1 MMHSSALDSAMPAF
15 SLGRPLTLNKA
26 ALGTFI
32 ITWLILIARTTSAAQ
47 APEISMSAA
56 QWDSPS
62 GTGFERREGFPAG
75 LMTLK
80 NGIATLKDAEF
91 SNGTLEF
98 DMKPLAFADTGIQFR
113 RKDEGTAEFVY
124 LRADP
129 DCPAAN
135 DCIQYA
141 PITHGLMQWDIYS
154 KFQGSAPIS
163 EKGWNHVKIVAA
175 KKRMRVFINRQPTP
189 SLDVALQGLS
199 DSGGIAF
206 KGPAIFANLVLD
218 PDDIGGLK
226 DEPERPA
233 GPKDPRIV
241 TEWLVSPP
249 TVAPTTRDP
258 NSSDIPG
265 PRKWTRFETE
275 SDGLANMS
283 REFGPTPA
291 PALVWLKAHVRA
303 NGAQSKNVQLGWA
316 RKIWVFVNGSM
327 VYAKDN
333 PYYPEAKR
341 LGPEGRL
348 RLDNATIALPLH
360 KGENEIV
367 VAVGNTWQT
376 YQGAV
381 KPSPYG
387 WGMIMVFEDLSNL
400 QLIAPA
406 PGESR

>member
-1 MMHSSALDSAMPAF
+1 
-15 SLGRPLTLNKA
+15 
-26 ALGTFI
+26 
-32 ITWLILIARTTSAAQ
+32 
-47 APEISMSAA
+47 
-56 QWDSPS
+56 
-62 GTGFERREGFPAG
+62 
-75 LMTLK
+75 
-80 NGIATLKDAEF
+80 
-91 SNGTLEF
+91 
-98 DMKPLAFADTGIQFR
+98 
-113 RKDEGTAEFVY
+113 
-124 LRADP
+124 
-129 DCPAAN
+129 
-135 DCIQYA
+135 
-141 PITHGLMQWDIYS
+141 
-154 KFQGSAPIS
+154 
-163 EKGWNHVKIVAA
+163 
-175 KKRMRVFINRQPTP
+175 
-189 SLDVALQGLS
+189 
-199 DSGGIAF
+199 
-206 KGPAIFANLVLD
+206 
-218 PDDIGGLK
+218 
-226 DEPERPA
+226 
-233 GPKDPRIV
+233 
-241 TEWLVSPP
+241 
-249 TVAPTTRDP
+249 
-258 NSSDIPG
+258 
-265 PRKWTRFETE
+265 
-275 SDGLANMS
+275 MS

-348 RLDNATIALPLH
+348 RLDNATITLPLH